1 MNRFDHNLTIPR
13 LLGRRR
19 FWAGMVMAVVTLVV
33 GALMA
38 AKSASD
44 ASAQI
49 QRGSALG
56 LAYQNA
62 RSAMFDEQNAEAAYW
77 AAPGAAVAA
86 RVNGA
91 AASVVSAL
99 HAVDSRAQPADRA
112 AVARALTEQSQ
123 VRREF
128 AQLQQA
134 VATGD
139 SSEAAGRQGALLP
152 ELRAMNGTVAGAS
165 DQIQRELL
173 ASLSAARR
181 AEATVLVAT
190 VFAFVFGALLV
201 AAGLSALYYKRRFDA
216 ARDVELEQMR
226 LAALTDSL
234 TGLRNLRAFQDD
246 LARMVNAAEPVCLTM
261 LNLDG
266 LRELNERH
274 GHPAGDEHIRLVAA
288 ALASETGDAC
298 AAYRIGGERFAVV
311 MPARRPL
318 DGVYLV
324 ASLLQRLRT
333 KGGGD
338 PAACTGGVAE
348 MVPGIDRDGLV
359 RRAGVALVEAR
370 RAHRQALVYT
380 AEMEARVG
388 TPIELRRRGD
398 LDGLATALAR
408 AVDAKDPYTHSHCE
422 TVSELAAMI
431 AEELGLAPHRVARV
445 RLAGLL
451 HDVGKIGIPDA
462 ILGKPG
468 PLTDAEYETMKQHP
482 TLGHHI
488 LSAAELTDIAEWIRH
503 HHERIDG
510 CGYPDGLAG
519 DAIPFESRILMVAD
533 AFEAITADRPYR
545 DRRSIGE
552 AMVELERHSGTQ
564 FDPRCL
570 AALER
575 VVGPGPV
582 VAELVPGMDPA
593 MAGAGL
599 TRAA

>member
-1 MNRFDHNLTIPR
+1 MTGFDHNLTIPR

-19 FWAGMVMAVVTLVV
+19 LWAGMVMAVVALVV

-49 QRGSALG
+49 QRGTAVGLG
-56 LAYQNA
+56 YQNA
-62 RSAMFDEQNAEAAYW
+62 RSAIFDEQNAESTYW
-77 AAPGAAVAA
+77 ADPSAGSARRVHAAAVA
-86 RVNGA
+86 
-91 AASVVSAL
+91 VVSAL
-99 HAVDSRAQPADRA
+99 NAIRGDGAVADQPAVTRALADQRQVQLGFARLVA
-112 AVARALTEQSQ
+112 AVGAGGAGAAAL
-123 VRREF
+123 
-128 AQLQQA
+128 
-134 VATGD
+134 
-139 SSEAAGRQGALLP
+139 RQGAVLP
-152 ELRAMNGTVAGAS
+152 PLRAMNQTLAGAS

-173 ASLSAARR
+173 TSLSAGRQ

-201 AAGLSALYYKRRFDA
+201 AAGLAALYYKRKYDA
-216 ARDVELEQMR
+216 ARDAELEQMR

-246 LARMVNAAEPVCLTM
+246 LARIVHEGEPVCLTM

-266 LRELNERH
+266 LRDVNERH
-274 GHPAGDEHIRLVAA
+274 GHPAGDEHIRIFAA
-288 ALASETGDAC
+288 AVSSETGEAC
-298 AAYRIGGERFAVV
+298 DAYRIGGERFAVI
-311 MPARRPL
+311 MPRRRPL
-318 DGVYLV
+318 DGLYLV

-333 KGGGD
+333 KGEGG

-348 MVPGIDRDGLV
+348 MVPGIDCEGLIA
-359 RRAGVALVEAR
+359 RAALALVEAR

-380 AEMEARVG
+380 AEMQTRAG
-388 TPIELRRRGD
+388 TPIEPRRRGD
-398 LDGLATALAR
+398 LHGLATALAR

-422 TVSELAAMI
+422 TVAELSAMI
-431 AEELGLAPHRVARV
+431 AEELDLAPERVARV

-462 ILGKPG
+462 ILRKPG
-468 PLTDAEYETMKQHP
+468 PLTGEEYESMKQHP
-482 TLGHHI
+482 ILGHHI
-488 LSAAELTDIAEWIRH
+488 LSAAELSDIADWILH

-510 CGYPDGLAG
+510 CGYPDALAAE
-519 DAIPFESRILMVAD
+519 AIPFESRILMVAD

-545 DRRSIGE
+545 DRRSIAE

-570 AALER
+570 EALKR
-575 VVGPGPV
+575 VVGSPV
-582 VAELVPGMDPA
+582 LEIDEPA
-593 MAGAGL
+593 IAL
-599 TRAA
+599 AA